1 MFRPKQNKPATTIL
15 AIIILLI
22 GLSQTSFATTFSDLS
37 NNHPDTKAIS
47 DLANRGILNGYP
59 DGSFK
64 PNQALNRAELTKIV
78 IESIKAKPTSA
89 NCFPDVNQQSWYSGY
104 VCQAKEMGLVSGYP
118 DGKFRPEQTIN
129 RAEALKIIALSQ
141 NWSYQAED
149 KKISFS
155 DVPQSEWYKK
165 FADYVATHNLS
176 NFGTNLNPSLQ
187 VTRGQFSQIYYR
199 ILVSKENNTKT
210 YTNNLAS
217 KFNKSFNEE
226 TDTENNQTETNNNEE
241 NQINENSSN
250 INLISTY
257 NANSFNNLEL
267 SENLPKEFYKNELY
281 LVKGKILSGNYDS
294 IFAFIYQGESSSN
307 AETISVDTVN
317 DEFTIPVKFSK
328 AGEFNFG
335 LIPGQSGNS
344 KILKIKVIDTKPV
357 SNNATA
363 NFGLSVDHDSEGS
376 FVNLNS
382 KNSSKTLEFNQGNQ
396 KASIISR
403 QNIARIPLNYTDFAN
418 FNEGNISLTISDKD
432 GSQSLNF
439 SAIKHH
445 YSESTNGVEINNL
458 PIEFEPG
465 RMVTISGKAKTKLNS
480 QMSIIEPDKR
490 IKKIGSSGEINQ
502 NQTFNFDFTPVYQN
516 TYIIEINNLEGI
528 AVINHPI
535 YPSNKVPL
543 IPDFF
548 DLNPVKLDKN
558 SIDEASARQTLLNL
572 INKERTAMSLKAVTL
587 DTPLNQLAQKHNLDM
602 ANRNFFGHINPEGE
616 DPNDRRLKA
625 GIKTI
630 VGENLAK
637 TVSLEHAH
645 EGLIRSAVHLENIL
659 NPNWTEVGL
668 AIYKDSEGYVY
679 VTQEFSTSIEASKD
693 YIIDGY
699 QNSNNNKTSQVDLTN
714 AAQTWSQKMVDQNF
728 FQTSFGNETI
738 FGTINNINQFQS
750 LRSYIFS
757 GQDADVI
764 LSSILSKPDLTEPSF
779 NYYGFGFS
787 YDDQG
792 TMKITILVAK

>member
-1 MFRPKQNKPATTIL
+1 MFRSKQTKPATTIL
-15 AIIILLI
+15 AIAILLI
-22 GLSQTSFATTFSDLS
+22 GLSQTSFATTFSDL
-37 NNHPDTKAIS
+37 NTNHPDAKAIS

-78 IESIKAKPTSA
+78 VESIKAKPTAA

-104 VCQAKEMGLVSGYP
+104 VCQAKNMGLVSGYP
-118 DGKFRPEQTIN
+118 DGRFRPEQTIN

-149 KKISFS
+149 RTISFS
-155 DVPQSEWYKK
+155 DVTQSEWYKK

-176 NFGTNLNPSLQ
+176 NFGKNLNPSLK

-199 ILVSKENNTKT
+199 ILVSKENKTKT
-210 YTNNLAS
+210 YTTNLVS
-217 KFNKSFNEE
+217 SFSETSNDNTNENPKPNEE
-226 TDTENNQTETNNNEE
+226 TENQNNQTE
-241 NQINENSSN
+241 SSS

-257 NANSFNNLEL
+257 DNDSFTNIQLN
-267 SENLPKEFYKNELY
+267 ENLPKEFYKNELY
-281 LVKGKILSGNYDS
+281 LIRGKITAGNYDS
-294 IFAFIYQGESSSN
+294 IFAFIYQGESSNN
-307 AETISVDTVN
+307 AETISVDTTN
-317 DEFTIPVKFSK
+317 NEFTIPVKFNK
-328 AGEFNFG
+328 TGEFNFG

-344 KILKIKVIDTKPV
+344 KILKIKVIDTKPA
-357 SNNATA
+357 SKNTTA
-363 NFGLSVDHDSEGS
+363 NFGLSIDYDREGS

-382 KNSSKTLEFNQGNQ
+382 KSSSKTLEFNQGNQ
-396 KASIISR
+396 KAIIINR
-403 QNIARIPLNYTDFAN
+403 QNITRIPLNYTDFAN

-445 YSESTNGVEINNL
+445 YSESTNGVETNNL

-465 RMVTISGKAKTKLNS
+465 RIVTISGKAKTKLNS
-480 QMSIIEPDKR
+480 QMSIIEPDKN
-490 IKKIGSSGEINQ
+490 ISKVGTSGEIAQNQ
-502 NQTFNFDFTPVYQN
+502 NFSFDFKPIYQN
-516 TYIIEINNLEGI
+516 TYIIEINNLGGI

-572 INKERTAMSLKAVTL
+572 INKERTAIGLKAVTL
-587 DTPLNQLAQKHNLDM
+587 DTQLNQLAQKHNLDM
-602 ANRNFFGHINPEGE
+602 ANRNFFAHFNPDGE
-616 DPNDRRLKA
+616 DPNDRRIKA
-625 GIKTI
+625 GIKTV

-659 NPNWTEVGL
+659 NPTWTVVGL
-668 AIYKDSEGYVY
+668 AIHKDSEGYVY
-679 VTQEFSTSIEASKD
+679 VTQEFSTTVAANKD

-699 QNSNNNKTSQVDLTN
+699 QNSNNSKTSQVDLAN
-714 AAQTWSQKMVDQNF
+714 AAQIWSQKMIDQNF

-764 LSSILSKPDLTEPSF
+764 LSSILSKSDLTDTSF

-787 YDDQG
+787 YDNQG